1 MEDTKNWAFKSPRL
15 RENADGTAC
24 DHPPYVLAFKLQ
36 SESQFRR
43 YVSFI
48 SVCSS
53 RFRASIST
61 QAFGETVMHESVR

>member
-15 RENADGTAC
+15 RENADGTTC
-24 DHPPYVLAFKLQ
+24 DHRPYVLAFKLQ
-36 SESQFRR
+36 SESLFRR

-53 RFRASIST
+53 RFRASISI
-61 QAFGETVMHESVR
+61 QAFDETVMHETVR